1 MGEIARKLGLRI
13 KELREKHGLTQLK
26 LAEILDMEASNL
38 SKIERGI
45 QIPKEE
51 SLENISRA
59 LNVDVKELFNYTHII
74 NKKDL
79 ISKINILLE
88 NSNEE
93 TLQRYY
99 RILLNL

>member
-13 KELREKHGLTQLK
+13 KELREKQGLTQLK

-51 SLENISRA
+51 SLDNISKA
-59 LNVDVKELFNYTHII
+59 LNVEVKELFDYTENI
-74 NKKDL
+74 NKQDL
-79 ISKINILLE
+79 ISKINTLLE

-93 TLQRYY
+93 NLQRFYK
-99 RILLNL
+99 ILINL

>member
-13 KELREKHGLTQLK
+13 KELREKQGLTQLK

-51 SLENISRA
+51 SLERISRA
-59 LNVDVKELFNYTHII
+59 LKVDVKELFNYSHIA
-74 NKKDL
+74 NRKDL
-79 ISKINILLE
+79 ISKINSLLE

-99 RILLNL
+99 RILINL

>member
-1 MGEIARKLGLRI
+1 MGEIAKKLGLRI
-13 KELREKHGLTQLK
+13 KELREKQGLTQLK

-38 SKIERGI
+38 SKIERGV

-51 SLENISRA
+51 SLENISSA
-59 LNVDVKELFNYTHII
+59 LNVDVKELFNYTHIV

-88 NSNEE
+88 SSNEE

>member
-13 KELREKHGLTQLK
+13 KELREKQGLTQLK

-38 SKIERGI
+38 SKFERGI
-45 QIPKEE
+45 QIPKVE
-51 SLENISRA
+51 SLENISSA
-59 LNVDVKELFNYTHII
+59 LNVDVKELFNYTHIV

-88 NSNEE
+88 SSNEE

>member
-51 SLENISRA
+51 SLDNISKA
-59 LNVDVKELFNYTHII
+59 LNVEVKELFDYTENI
-74 NKKDL
+74 NKQDL
-79 ISKINILLE
+79 ISKINTLLE

-93 TLQRYY
+93 NLQRFY
-99 RILLNL
+99 RILINL

>member
-13 KELREKHGLTQLK
+13 KELREKQGLTQLK

-51 SLENISRA
+51 SLEKISSA
-59 LNVDVKELFNYTHII
+59 LNVDVKELFNYTHIV

>member
-1 MGEIARKLGLRI
+1 MGEIAKKLGLRI
-13 KELREKHGLTQLK
+13 KELREKQGLTQLK

-51 SLENISRA
+51 SLEKISSA
-59 LNVDVKELFNYTHII
+59 LNVDVKELFNYTHIV